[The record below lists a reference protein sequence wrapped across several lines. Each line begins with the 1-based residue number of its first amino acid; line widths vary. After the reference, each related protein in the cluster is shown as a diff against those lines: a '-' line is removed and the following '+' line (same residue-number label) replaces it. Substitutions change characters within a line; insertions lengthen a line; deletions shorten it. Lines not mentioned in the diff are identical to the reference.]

1 MPFPKMKVFKLEPQK
16 AALLI
21 IDMQKYFVDKES
33 SAYVPSAD
41 TLVPKINKLIDVFSK
56 HRRPIIFT
64 RHIDT
69 EESMMRRW
77 WQDNIEE
84 HDPMS
89 EIISDFDTNHGMVLV
104 KHQYDA
110 FFDTELENYL
120 RKKNVQQVVICGV
133 LTNLCC
139 ETTARSAFM
148 RRFEV
153 YFVTDGT
160 ATYKKEMHE
169 ATLLN
174 LSYGFAVPVT
184 VDEVIKFFG
193 Y

>member
-1 MPFPKMKVFKLEPQK
+1 MRGSFKLK
-16 AALLI
+16 KNTCALLI
-21 IDMQKYFVDKES
+21 IDMQRYFVDKTS
-33 SAYVPSAD
+33 SAYVPSSS
-41 TLVPKINKLIDVFSK
+41 TLIIKTKQLIDVFSEQK
-56 HRRPIIFT
+56 QPIVFT

-69 EESMMRRW
+69 ENSMMRRW

-89 EIISDFDTNHGMVLV
+89 EIISDFDTSQGMVLV

-110 FFDTELENYL
+110 FFGTELDDYL
-120 RKKNVQQVVICGV
+120 RKKSIQQVVICGV

-148 RRFEV
+148 RGFEV

-160 ATYKKEMHE
+160 ATYKQKMHD